1 VSDARDRPP
10 SGARFLRL
18 YTRAWRDRY
27 ETEVVAVLELAN
39 IGWRGRSDLVRGAVD
54 ARLHAGSRASGVAA
68 LVCGGLWAF
77 MGAGVLTQPVPP
89 DWPGY
94 LLETLPA
101 ACVAVA
107 AGAVAT
113 IGLWGRRSD
122 EAGRRGA
129 IAALGGLV
137 FQATWAVALIA
148 AFLGIVGA
156 AELGF
161 AQALGAVGV
170 LLVGLVLL
178 RAGDLPIGALLVFAP
193 TWMLFGFAIAWLGY
207 GFAWTLVGVIVLVGP
222 ANDEPRLLP
231 MG

>member
-1 VSDARDRPP
+1 VSDVRGRPP
-10 SGARFLRL
+10 AGARLLRL
-18 YTRAWRDRY
+18 YPRAWRDRY
-27 ETEVVAVLELAN
+27 ESEVVAVLELAN
-39 IGWRGRSDLVRGAVD
+39 VGWRGRSDLVRGALD
-54 ARLHAGSRASGVAA
+54 ARLHAGSRVPGVAA
-68 LVCGGLWAF
+68 IVCGGLWTF
-77 MGAGVLTQPVPP
+77 IGAGVLTQPVPP

-94 LLETLPA
+94 LLETLPV

-129 IAALGGLV
+129 FAALAGLALQVAWAIGLV
-137 FQATWAVALIA
+137 A
-148 AFLGIVGA
+148 AFLGFVGP
-156 AELGF
+156 AELGV

-170 LLVGLVLL
+170 LVVGLVLL